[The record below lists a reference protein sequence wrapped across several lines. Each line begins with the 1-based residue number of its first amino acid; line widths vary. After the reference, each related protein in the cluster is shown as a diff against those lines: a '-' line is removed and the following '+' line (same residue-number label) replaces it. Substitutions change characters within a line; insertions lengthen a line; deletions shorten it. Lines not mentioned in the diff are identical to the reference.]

1 MSKDIYIGLVI
12 IHLRIESPGK
22 MSNTYKTG
30 CASLL
35 TPDQV
40 KAQYHQS
47 EGYLATVK
55 VPQPDGSDIR
65 FIEIKAIKEGV
76 WNGLYES
83 KEVLKKAAPSILG
96 KYIVLGHPESD
107 TAPSWP
113 DESLGQVIDYSFD
126 ESDGTIKVLAV
137 LWISRIPPELLQR
150 LESGQKVHVSV
161 GFRMYSTETPGEWNG
176 KQFFAVADMIYYEH
190 IGLVS
195 LGACKPE
202 DGCSAELVQQSEESE
217 ADTTEDKKE
226 SQETSIESKTVNQA
240 VGMPVEVVDPEVP
253 PPLFKDPDELIEFTN
268 KALAITDNDELRDEQ
283 LRTAFEFVRS
293 IVNDHLYSILD
304 IESLE
309 SKASAMAAI
318 VARAAESWRNNDPL
332 FTPPGEEQV
341 TNVTQSKGSLAWR
354 GDEKMTDKKMEEG
367 AKMLYH
373 YPVLSQTEDGSHKI
387 EWNSTEDPK
396 VLDEAKERY
405 NTEFTKVLGSFNE
418 TMDDLKAKAESG
430 EAADS
435 VARTLLLGNL
445 KSSLPKLND
454 ASMDK
459 YKAMD
464 LNSLVGIVNDLGQN
478 IQAVQNATGDGPGL
492 VNQTP
497 EDKTSTQV
505 TQSPTPVN
513 LQRIGD
519 KKKMTFA
526 EAQKRLQKELGMK
539 I

>member
-1 MSKDIYIGLVI
+1 
-12 IHLRIESPGK
+12 

-35 TPDQV
+35 TLDQV

-47 EGYLATVK
+47 EGYIASIK

-76 WNGLYES
+76 WNGLFES
-83 KEVLKKAAPSILG
+83 KDVLRKAAPSILG
-96 KYIVLGHPESD
+96 KYLVLGHPESD

-113 DESLGQVIDYSFD
+113 DESLGQVIDYSF
-126 ESDGTIKVLAV
+126 EETDGTIKVLAV
-137 LWISRIPPELLQR
+137 GWISRIPPELLQR

-176 KQFFAVADMIYYEH
+176 KQFFSVADMIYYEH

-217 ADTTEDKKE
+217 DDTTADKKE

-240 VGMPVEVVDPEVP
+240 VGIPVEAVEPEVP
-253 PPLFKDPDELIEFTN
+253 PPLFKDPDELIAFTN
-268 KALAITDNDELRDEQ
+268 EALAITDNDELRNEQ
-283 LRTAFEFVRS
+283 LRTAFDFVMTTF
-293 IVNDHLYSILD
+293 NDHLSSILG

-341 TNVTQSKGSLAWR
+341 TNVTQSKSSLAWR
-354 GDEKMTDKKMEEG
+354 GDDKMTDKKTEDG
-367 AKMLYH
+367 AKTLYH

-387 EWNSTEDPK
+387 EWTSTDDPK
-396 VLDEAKERY
+396 VLDEAKNSY
-405 NTEFTKVLGSFNE
+405 NTEFTKVIGSFNE
-418 TMDDLKAKAESG
+418 TMTDLKAKAESG

-445 KSSLPKLND
+445 KSALPKLND

-478 IQAVQNATGDGPGL
+478 IPAAPPAAGDGPGL

-497 EDKTSTQV
+497 DTKTSSQVSQAPTQ
-505 TQSPTPVN
+505 VN

-519 KKKMTFA
+519 GKGKMTFA